1 MSAAFVVDDFL
12 FDLVDEARRTAP
24 SVDNRLLAVG
34 YDNMVLDEEL
44 EEKLRVALNR
54 RHENRQ

>member
-1 MSAAFVVDDFL
+1 VSAAFVVDDFL